1 MKITTKLWLGILLL
15 ALISP
20 LGLLLPVYFK
30 AGPAFGESKLLFFW
44 KAPMPDYSFGAKE
57 GAGLWHLSLSYIISA
72 VAGIIIT
79 VIIVLL
85 IGRKLTKKGS

>member
-20 LGLLLPVYFK
+20 LGLILPAYFK
-30 AGPAFGESKLLFFW
+30 AGPPFGESKLLVLW

-57 GAGLWHLSLSYIISA
+57 GCWLWQSSLAYIISA
-72 VAGIIIT
+72 AAGIIIT
-79 VIIVLL
+79 VIECY
-85 IGRKLTKKGS
+85 